1 MGRAANAHRMAGR
14 RVEVLRDDDD
24 AGRVPKGE
32 KDWRGRDSRMRRW
45 RAYLGDRIARPERRG
60 LGGAGRGHT
69 PTRRHTHTHTQHPH
83 SPAVE
88 GEQGRASQAHGR
100 MALRGSARLGGSGLA
115 SGLCSGAALSARLS
129 HRGRQKRGTRGAGA
143 NSGAAKATK
152 GGRARLQFPKKLP
165 PHLLCSRLA
174 GPSVFAAH

>member
-1 MGRAANAHRMAGR
+1 MGRSANAHRMAGR

-32 KDWRGRDSRMRRW
+32 KDRRGRDSRMRRW

-60 LGGAGRGHT
+60 LGGARPHTDT
-69 PTRRHTHTHTQHPH
+69 PTLTHTQHPH

-100 MALRGSARLGGSGLA
+100 MAQRGSARLGASGLA